1 MKTFKAQQEILLITT
16 TTFSLRDLSY
26 KNDRERGNSFFTIKE
41 QLEEACWNGLL
52 PDMLPEIILR
62 TGVNNKLF
70 IWRMQEGNSFLWIE
84 LATQPT
90 KCDSI
95 YSINPN
101 FFSPTFNE
109 N

>member
-1 MKTFKAQQEILLITT
+1 MQPLKSQQEILLITT
-16 TTFSLRDLSY
+16 TTFSIRDLSY
-26 KNDRERGNSFFTIKE
+26 KDDKDSNNSFYTIKE

-62 TGVNNKLF
+62 PALDNKLF

-84 LATQPT
+84 LANQPT
-90 KCDSI
+90 KSDSVD
-95 YSINPN
+95 SINPN
-101 FFSPTFNE
+101 LFSPSINE